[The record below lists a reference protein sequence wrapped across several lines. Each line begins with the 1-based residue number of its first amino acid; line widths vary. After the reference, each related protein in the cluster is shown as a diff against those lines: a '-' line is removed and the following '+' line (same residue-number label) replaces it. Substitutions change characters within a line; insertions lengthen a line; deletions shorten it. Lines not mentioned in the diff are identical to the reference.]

1 MKYREAQKVG
11 WFTTQQEEPKPKK
24 PQGLKCWLVE
34 ISLTSGKSTQFYV
47 TARTQFE
54 AYQKADGYSFWLD
67 DEKLRNKLS
76 KFRLMP

>member
-1 MKYREAQKVG
+1 MKYREINK
-11 WFTTQQEEPKPKK
+11 QEEPKPKK

-47 TARTQFE
+47 TAKTQYD
-54 AYQKADGYSFWLD
+54 AYEKADGYVFWLY